1 MNVADGKYVY
11 RGRKIRLLPTKEQE
25 ELFWKSAGVARWAYN
40 YFLSVNEE
48 KYREWLNNGKK
59 GDNFVSEMDV
69 RKYINNVLKKTTH
82 TWLKEVGSNVMK
94 QAVKDANTGLQ
105 RFFKKI
111 AGKPKFRNRKRS
123 KISFYVNYES
133 LIKTHNGFRGEK
145 IGYVKTKTPLP
156 KLPNGEKYLTP
167 YVTYDGKYWFL
178 SVVYRVKVDDIELT
192 SNSLG
197 IDLGIKELAVVSNQ
211 TGSNVKVYKNI
222 NKSMAMK
229 KLRKRLVREQRKMA
243 RKMLSNIAGYKVNN
257 RPIWKRNLSECK
269 NFEKQKRKVN
279 CIYRKMTNI
288 RNNYLHQVT
297 TEIVKTKPFQIV
309 MEDLCVRNMVKNKY
323 IAKAITEQSFFDF
336 KKKIK
341 YKSEMYGIKVIE
353 ADRWYASSKKCSRCG
368 HIKKDLK
375 LSDRTYICP
384 ECGMKIDRDLNAAIN
399 LANYKIA

>member
-353 ADRWYASSKKCSRCG
+353 ADRWYASSKKCSHCG